1 MRLEFLLSPK
11 ELRFSIPINYNY
23 LLFSSIASI
32 LYYSPVKFHSWIS
45 DNQKSIRILPNNK
58 LFTFSKMLCPNSKVT
73 QSSYSGFGDVKLLFS
88 APIEDDLAPIIISTL
103 KSREVLKIENYNGYS
118 EFYFKSIK
126 QLPEPEFEYER
137 KFVMLS
143 PTVISKVMFS
153 NGNKI
158 LHFYRINESE
168 TAGAIAYNLRRK
180 YEIIHKAQFKG
191 RIDVE
196 FDSEYVEIKGGSEGV
211 SKLVTIREGS
221 LEEYKLKGFI
231 APVTIRSEPEIL
243 RIAYQCGIGEF
254 NCLGL
259 GMLETVLEKPK
270 KKFDIYENHPV
281 RRKEKME
288 CIPV

>member
-191 RIDVE
+191 RIDIE
-196 FDSEYVEIKGGSEGV
+196 FDSEYVETKGGSEGV
-211 SKLVTIREGS
+211 SKLVTIREGTV
-221 LEEYKLKGFI
+221 EEYKLKGFI

-270 KKFDIYENHPV
+270 KKIDIYENHSV

>member
-1 MRLEFLLSPK
+1 MRLEFILSPK

-32 LYYSPVKFHSWIS
+32 LYYSPVKFHSWVS
-45 DNQKSIRILPNNK
+45 DNQKSNRILPNNK
-58 LFTFSKMLCPNSKVT
+58 LFTFSKLICPNSKVSP
-73 QSSYSGFGDVKLLFS
+73 SSYSGFGDVKLLFS
-88 APIEDDLAPIIISTL
+88 APIEDDLAPLVISTF
-103 KSREVLKIENYNGYS
+103 KSRQVLKIETSNGYS

-126 QLPEPEFEYER
+126 QLPEPEFQDER

-143 PTVISKVMFS
+143 PTIISKVMFS

-158 LHFYRINESE
+158 LHFYRISENE

-191 RIDVE
+191 IIDVE
-196 FDSEYVEIKGGSEGV
+196 FDREYVEIKGGNEGV

-221 LEEYKLKGFI
+221 VEEYKLKGFI

-259 GMLETVLEKPK
+259 GMLETVLAKPNKSTEMIEKNS
-270 KKFDIYENHPV
+270 F

>member
-1 MRLEFLLSPK
+1 MRLEFILNPK

-23 LLFSSIASI
+23 LLFSSIVNI
-32 LYYSPVKFHSWIS
+32 LYYSPVKFHPWVS
-45 DNQKSIRILPNNK
+45 DNQKATRILPNNK
-58 LFTFSKMLCPNSKVT
+58 LFTFSKLICPNSKVSQT
-73 QSSYSGFGDVKLLFS
+73 SYSGFGDVKLLFS
-88 APIEDDLAPIIISTL
+88 APIEDDLAPVIISTF

-126 QLPEPEFEYER
+126 QLPEPEFEDER

-143 PTVISKVMFS
+143 PTIISKVMFS

-180 YEIIHKAQFKG
+180 YEIIHKAQYKG
-191 RIDVE
+191 RIEVE

-221 LEEYKLKGFI
+221 DEEYKLKGFI

-259 GMLETVLEKPK
+259 GMLETVLAKSK
-270 KKFDIYENHPV
+270 KKSEFFENNSV
-281 RRKEKME
+281 KSKEKVE

>member
-1 MRLEFLLSPK
+1 MLLSPK

-32 LYYSPVKFHSWIS
+32 LYYSPVKFHTWIS

-88 APIEDDLAPIIISTL
+88 APIEDDLAPMIISTL

-126 QLPEPEFEYER
+126 QLPEPEFENER

-191 RIDVE
+191 RIDIE
-196 FDSEYVEIKGGSEGV
+196 FDSEYVETKGGSEGV

-221 LEEYKLKGFI
+221 VEEYKLKGFI

-243 RIAYQCGIGEF
+243 RVAYQCGIGEF

-270 KKFDIYENHPV
+270 KKIDIYENHSI